1 MLATLHDTINDHKR
15 KVFHMKKRAPLFH
28 FFIIHHEGRVRFFL
42 QTEKRHQEF
51 LESQLYA
58 HYPDIEITDAEL
70 PVEDT
75 DTYEVQE
82 ATLDHITSDTLK
94 IYMSLKDRTEKETI
108 DPLSSITSALAK
120 AEKHTTT
127 FVRVDFQPIADHLW
141 RK

>member
-1 MLATLHDTINDHKR
+1 MLGTLHDTINDRER
-15 KVFHMKKRAPLFH
+15 KIYERKKKAPIFH

-58 HYPDIEITDAEL
+58 HYPDIEITHAAL
-70 PVEDT
+70 PIEDG
-75 DTYEVQE
+75 DTYQIQE
-82 ATLDHITSDTLK
+82 AAMHHIESETLK
-94 IYMSLKDRTEKETI
+94 IYVSLKDRTEKETI

-127 FVRVDFQPIADHLW
+127 FVRVDFQPLADHLW
-141 RK
+141 RE